1 MIYRTLTQLGCK
13 PSLKGFDYLK
23 HCIKYVQNKK
33 NAWIGEVYNDCA
45 GNFGTTYSRVE
56 RAIRHCIQVAVLRG
70 DVDLWHRIFSY
81 SINSDTGTVT
91 NGEFIYS
98 IAKYLANSHKEAEG
112 ENFTWV
118 VTITSDYG
126 LTTRDIEVQ
135 ADTFSNAYLAALN
148 ELGNDYLPSKAGKGI
163 LNMKPLKN

>member
-23 HCIKYVQNKK
+23 HCIKCVQDKK
-33 NAWIGEVYNDCA
+33 CTWIGEIYYDCA
-45 GNFGTTYSRVE
+45 SKFNTTYSRVE

-81 SINSDTGTVT
+81 SINIETGTVT

-98 IAKYLANSHKEAEG
+98 IAKYLTNCHKEAEG
-112 ENFTWV
+112 DDFTWV
-118 VTITSDYG
+118 VTITDNCG

-135 ADTFSNAYLAALN
+135 ADTFANAYLAALN
-148 ELGNDYLPSKAGKGI
+148 ELGNDYLPSKPKKGI
-163 LNMKPLKN
+163 LEIKPLKN